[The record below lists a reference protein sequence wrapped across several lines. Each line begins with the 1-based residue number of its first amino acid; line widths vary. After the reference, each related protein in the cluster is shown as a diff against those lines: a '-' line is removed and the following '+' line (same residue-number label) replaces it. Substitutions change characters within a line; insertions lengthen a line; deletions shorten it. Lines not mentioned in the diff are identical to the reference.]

1 WGYVFIAPWLIG
13 LLLFV
18 AGPIFASLY
27 LSFTTYDI
35 LSPPRWAGLNN
46 YKRAF
51 FDDPLFW
58 PSLER
63 TFYYALVVVPLGLVG
78 SLLLATLL
86 NQALRGTNYFRT
98 AFFLPSLT
106 PGVALSVLWL
116 WLLNPKLGLANL
128 LLRPIG
134 LGNFRWLSDSNSVI
148 PAMILITL
156 LTPTGGGRMLIV
168 LGGLQDVPRA

>member
-1 WGYVFIAPWLIG
+1 MTEPVLAVSRKAHGRSLLALVVGGQTQQAARKALWGYVFIAPWLIG

-86 NQALRGTNYFRT
+86 NQALR
-98 AFFLPSLT
+98 
-106 PGVALSVLWL
+106 
-116 WLLNPKLGLANL
+116 
-128 LLRPIG
+128 
-134 LGNFRWLSDSNSVI
+134 
-148 PAMILITL
+148 
-156 LTPTGGGRMLIV
+156 
-168 LGGLQDVPRA
+168 